1 MKFQKYCKK
10 IYALAMKKV
19 KNKMK
24 ISKELKDG
32 KLDKKFYRGD
42 AAYELYAEKS
52 EKDIMNSKWTGF
64 IL

>member
-1 MKFQKYCKK
+1 MK
-10 IYALAMKKV
+10 
-19 KNKMK
+19 NMK

-32 KLDKKFYRGD
+32 KLDKKTYRGD

-64 IL
+64 NNNKFYFLKDHWDQ